1 MQKLHLKWHLDV
13 FTLFNAAQRDIEC
26 FNQLQMHIFLH
37 FKHKTLNTD
46 IYNYFKNENKL
57 KCEIKSPVGGRKSLV
72 ISDSLRL
79 NRII

>member
-1 MQKLHLKWHLDV
+1 MYLRYLMQLRG
-13 FTLFNAAQRDIEC
+13 TLSALTGYKRI
-26 FNQLQMHIFLH
+26 IFLH

-46 IYNYFKNENKL
+46 ILNYFKNENKL

-72 ISDSLRL
+72 ISESSRL